1 MHSKLKENKIMNIKI
16 YTDGACSSNPGP
28 GGWGCVLQAVLPNGQ
43 LFERE
48 HSGGYRMTTNNR
60 MELIAIING
69 FAFIN
74 GVGHDV
80 EVISDSKYVCNA
92 FNNGWINNWRMNNW
106 TKGKNGRLPNADLWR
121 TLWNLVTMQRNVKFT
136 WVKGHENTKLNNKCD
151 KMAVAAR
158 KDTAHLE
165 LDFGYEQGLA

>member
-1 MHSKLKENKIMNIKI
+1 MNIKI

-60 MELIAIING
+60 MELVAVING

-80 EVISDSKYVCNA
+80 EVISDSKCICNA
-92 FNNGWINNWRMNNW
+92 FNEGWIDNWRRNNW
-106 TKGKNGRLPNADLWR
+106 TKGKNGRLPNADMWR
-121 TLWNLVTMQRNVKFT
+121 TLWNLVTMQRSVKFT
-136 WVKGHENTKLNNKCD
+136 WVKGHANTKLNNRCD

>member
-1 MHSKLKENKIMNIKI
+1 
-16 YTDGACSSNPGP
+16 
-28 GGWGCVLQAVLPNGQ
+28 
-43 LFERE
+43 
-48 HSGGYRMTTNNR
+48 
-60 MELIAIING
+60 MELAAVIFGLMSLNG
-69 FAFIN
+69 
-74 GVGHDV
+74 GGHDV

-151 KMAVAAR
+151 KMAVEAR